1 LKKQNRTK
9 IKIIEKMLYFKQ
21 NISTVTLVKMF
32 LIKDFYIFEK
42 KKILKIVKKKIT
54 HSILNI

>member
-1 LKKQNRTK
+1 
-9 IKIIEKMLYFKQ
+9 MWYFKQ

-42 KKILKIVKKKIT
+42 KKILKIVKKKNNT
-54 HSILNI
+54 FHSKYLSKHAPW